1 MSTMPLLRD
10 DSMVPIRVHMR
21 VHQCDH
27 VVSHRGFTPWF
38 HTVVSHRGFTPWFHT
53 VVSHRGFTLPIRI
66 HINVIM

>member
-1 MSTMPLLRD
+1 MPLLRD

-53 VVSHRGFTLPIRI
+53 ANQDSHQCDHVKLI
-66 HINVIM
+66 

>member
-53 VVSHRGFTLPIRI
+53 ANQDSHQCDHVKLI
-66 HINVIM
+66 

>member
-1 MSTMPLLRD
+1 MPLLRD

-38 HTVVSHRGFTPWFHT
+38 HTANQDSHQCDH
-53 VVSHRGFTLPIRI
+53 VKLI
-66 HINVIM
+66 